1 MKHMITKTIGLILA
15 LATIFAGIPCAETQ
29 AATAKPVIGSS
40 QVTIKNNSCTIETG
54 KKVKLTAK
62 SSKKN
67 VTTKGI
73 WKSSKKSVA
82 TVSKKGVL
90 AAKKTGTTYITVK
103 YKGKTSNKLKEIV
116 KKDSTSTAVSKTKVQ
131 AQAANYVPINE
142 VGTYNPE
149 IITPELLKACQLPK
163 LDKSR

>member
-1 MKHMITKTIGLILA
+1 MNFTNKGVKIMYKPVDKLQHSNYLQFLITNCNPIRRKIVMKHMITKTIGLILA
-15 LATIFAGIPCAETQ
+15 LAIIFAGIPCTETQ

-90 AAKKTGTTYITVK
+90 AAKKTGITYITVK
-103 YKGKTSNKLKEIV
+103 YKGKTSNKLKVIV
-116 KKDSTSTAVSKTKVQ
+116 KK
-131 AQAANYVPINE
+131 
-142 VGTYNPE
+142 
-149 IITPELLKACQLPK
+149 
-163 LDKSR
+163 